1 LAVYWIT
8 RKQSRHMSLG
18 FRAKSSRCSSK
29 MGINSKKSKHWQ
41 KAAEMAVAKFEK
53 KAGQENTADR
63 QQSVRPPLQKLKEIT
78 IWKQMKQLSKADRK
92 KIIEELAI
100 KFLEGEQ
107 LVAVIQKL
115 DVDMMYI
122 SRKKSLQLPL
132 NIVTYR
138 GKQEDIALIDSGATN
153 NFIDF

>member
-1 LAVYWIT
+1 
-8 RKQSRHMSLG
+8 
-18 FRAKSSRCSSK
+18 
-29 MGINSKKSKHWQ
+29 
-41 KAAEMAVAKFEK
+41 
-53 KAGQENTADR
+53 
-63 QQSVRPPLQKLKEIT
+63 
-78 IWKQMKQLSKADRK
+78 MKQLSKADRK

-107 LVAVIQKL
+107 LVAIIQKL